1 MVSHSVATSG
11 PSPRHATVKKTQP
24 NLISNSI
31 GGNNSD
37 AKDDATKALTVFTSG
52 SSAFR
57 TRNIMESYTPMVPPS
72 LNANTANGASSCS
85 SWTRSF
91 KYSNCSPNAL
101 LSNAHTANDWSS
113 SSLWMR
119 SINYN
124 NRNSNTPL
132 SNTNTADDAA
142 SSSSWMQSVNYNSHN
157 SNRIHRKFI
166 RGPVTR
172 LETIWESIWES
183 EPYFVP
189 QAKDNEATAKSD

>member
-11 PSPRHATVKKTQP
+11 PASRHATVKKTQP

-52 SSAFR
+52 SSAF
-57 TRNIMESYTPMVPPS
+57 P
-72 LNANTANGASSCS
+72 NGASSSS
-85 SWTRSF
+85 SWTGSF
-91 KYSNCSPNAL
+91 KYSNRSPNTL

-142 SSSSWMQSVNYNSHN
+142 SSSSWMQSVNYNSRN

-172 LETIWESIWES
+172 LETIWETIWES
-183 EPYFVP
+183 EPYSVP